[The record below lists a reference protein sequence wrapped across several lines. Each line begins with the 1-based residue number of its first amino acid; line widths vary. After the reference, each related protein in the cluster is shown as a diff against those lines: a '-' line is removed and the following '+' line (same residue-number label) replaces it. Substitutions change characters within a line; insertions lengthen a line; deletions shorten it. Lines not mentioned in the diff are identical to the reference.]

1 MGDNKIIS
9 KSSIE
14 ILGEINDNPG
24 ITLTE
29 IHQNIDKSF
38 TSVSRQFRE
47 DHGPAFLQEMIKKE
61 KGEDQRE
68 KNIWIEEGKE
78 EEVETLVNALEI
90 VRKYED
96 MHAEH
101 EEEQEETEE

>member
-14 ILGEINDNPG
+14 ILREVRDNPG

-29 IHQNIDKSF
+29 VHQNIEKSF

-47 DHGPAFLQEMIKKE
+47 DHGPEFLKQLIQKE
-61 KGEDQRE
+61 AGEDRRE
-68 KNIWIEEGKE
+68 KKMKIVDDEEKIEEVDTLIEAFEIIEKYGK
-78 EEVETLVNALEI
+78 TQ
-90 VRKYED
+90 D
-96 MHAEH
+96 
-101 EEEQEETEE
+101 